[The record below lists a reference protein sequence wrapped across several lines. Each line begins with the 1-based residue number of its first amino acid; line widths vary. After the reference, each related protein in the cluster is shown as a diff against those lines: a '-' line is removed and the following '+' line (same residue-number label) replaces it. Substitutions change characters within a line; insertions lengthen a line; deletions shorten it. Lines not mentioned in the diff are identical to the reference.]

1 MELILTQTLLLVVT
15 IALIRMAINV
25 KDYRDD
31 ITFINHRLREIDKE
45 VLQANYYP
53 QPEDFNTFDKEFNA
67 PDANIEDMANELKEP
82 NPYFHEPHEKVN

>member
-45 VLQANYYP
+45 VLQATYYP
-53 QPEDFNTFDKEFNA
+53 QPEDFNAFDKELN
-67 PDANIEDMANELKEP
+67 EP
-82 NPYFHEPHEKVN
+82 NPYFHEPHEQVK